1 MARIADVF
9 SIQQR
14 FVRSIHL
21 ERDFLDSSAL
31 DGYCISPQI
40 LSYIHRILAC
50 LTPTSGQRAW
60 RITGDYGTGK
70 SAFALALAH
79 LLSGNIQGLPSPFQQ
94 FKKVQH
100 LSTNKGLLPLLV
112 TGSREPLA
120 SALLRGLSD
129 LLRRQGGTL
138 PDAQKLVRK
147 LERRLGQAGSH
158 PISDSEVIGALDEVR
173 ELLSTRRYRG
183 IFLVLDELG
192 KFLEYAA
199 MHPERQDIY
208 LLQRLAEHATRSG
221 SMPFVVVG
229 ILHQGFTAY
238 ADRLSQSI
246 QREWEKVAGRY
257 EEILF
262 SQPLTYIAGLVSQAM
277 NVNQKRLPKSVI
289 GHAKADMEAILAS
302 GWYGAERSHDLNR
315 RAPELYPL
323 HPSVLPVMVS
333 FFSRFG
339 QNERSLF
346 SFILSDEP
354 FALKA
359 FADGSLDSEAFYR
372 IHDFYDY
379 INSTFG
385 HRLSIQSHRS
395 HWSLISSI
403 IEKYSPEHPIELM
416 ILKTVAVLSLLD
428 INANKNELSIC
439 IDSTKAS
446 AIARSISRL
455 QGEKHVLYHRGQAGG
470 FCLWPNTSVN
480 LDAAY
485 EDATKA
491 LGTDIHIADLIED
504 HLETRPL
511 VARRHYI
518 ETGNLRHFQVR
529 YISVAELDDVGST
542 DFSAADGRILI
553 PMCETYEERA
563 WAIKLA
569 QSKKFAGC
577 QDVLIGVPN
586 PLSSLAEDVLDFRRW
601 QWIIQNVQALNHDN
615 YAAEQAS
622 RQLAAAQTRLQQRLE
637 GFLGLR
643 QLFGTMQLAW
653 YHGSKPV
660 EISNGRQFLQY
671 LSAVFDQLYPEAPR
685 VLNELVNRRALSS
698 AAAAARMRLIE
709 AMLRDADKPLLG
721 MDADKKPPE
730 MSMYLSVLRAGQL
743 HRQDE
748 SGRWNLAAPT
758 EGNDPSNLAP
768 VMNYIVSVV
777 GSRPDQ
783 KIKISELNAL
793 LRRPPYGVRD
803 GLALVL
809 LAAVTHL
816 HEHELA
822 YYEDGTFQRHIIGED
837 FQRIVKAPD
846 RFELQLCRVVGIRS
860 VLFERLL
867 SILGLGMP
875 TKRSSEL
882 LDIVRPLCNFAAQ
895 LPSYTHRTHEL
906 TELTQGVRKCLL
918 SSQDPVKLL
927 FSELPV
933 ACGFEPFNPE
943 GNQNSAKEVEEY
955 VVRLKAS
962 LDELR
967 DAYPKLIEKLKT
979 EIISAFDVP
988 PPIATARER
997 LSKTAKS
1004 MLGAIT
1010 EPQLKALC
1018 LRMCDDALAEQAW
1031 IEALGSLICAK
1042 PPAKWLDTDFHKF
1055 TEELSRLVARYRRVE
1070 SIVFSRRRGGGEDS
1084 QPQLSVRISVTRGDG
1099 AEMDQ
1104 VVQLSK
1110 QEEKQMKHL
1119 EMQIRALLKEHG
1131 RVGLAAASLAV
1142 WDALEGARGVAT

>member
-1 MARIADVF
+1 MSRISEVF

-14 FVRSIHL
+14 FARSIHL
-21 ERDFLDSSAL
+21 ERDFLDKTAL
-31 DGYCISPQI
+31 GGYCISPQI
-40 LSYIHRILAC
+40 LSCINRILTC
-50 LTPTSGQRAW
+50 LNPTSGQRAW

-79 LLSGNIQGLPSPFQQ
+79 LLSGNLQALPAPFQQ
-94 FKKVQH
+94 FQKTTQ
-100 LSTNKGLLPLLV
+100 LIGNKGLLPLLV
-112 TGSREPLA
+112 TGARESLA
-120 SALLRGLSD
+120 TALLRGLVE
-129 LLRRQGGTL
+129 LLRRHGTL
-138 PDAQKLVRK
+138 PDAQKFARK
-147 LERRLGQAGSH
+147 LERRIGQDGSQF
-158 PISDSEVIGALDEVR
+158 ITDSEVIEALDTVI
-173 ELLSTRRYRG
+173 ELVSNRKHKG

-192 KFLEYAA
+192 KFLEFAA
-199 MHPERQDIY
+199 MHPERQDVY
-208 LLQRLAEHATRSG
+208 LLQRIAEHATRSG
-221 SMPFVVVG
+221 SAPFIIVG

-246 QREWEKVAGRY
+246 QREWEKIAGRY
-257 EEILF
+257 EEVLF
-262 SQPLTYIAGLVSQAM
+262 SQPLTYMAGLVSQAL
-277 NVNQKRLPKSVI
+277 NVNQKKLPKSTI
-289 GHAKADMEAILAS
+289 TDAKADMAAILEL
-302 GWYGAERSHDLNR
+302 GWYGSERSHDLHR

-346 SFILSDEP
+346 SFMLSDEP

-359 FADGSLDSEAFYR
+359 FAEGSLESGVSYR

-395 HWSLISSI
+395 HWSLITSI
-403 IEKYSPEHPIELM
+403 IDKYSPEHPIEVM

-428 INANKNELSIC
+428 INANKDALSTC
-439 IDSTKAS
+439 IDSSKAS
-446 AIARSISRL
+446 SIAKFISRL
-455 QGEKHVLYHRGQAGG
+455 QNEKHILYHRGQAGG
-470 FCLWPNTSVN
+470 YCLWPNTSVN

-485 EDATKA
+485 EEGTRA
-491 LGTDIHIADLIED
+491 LGTDVHIADLIED

-518 ETGNLRHFQVR
+518 ETGNLRHFQVQ
-529 YISVAELDDVGST
+529 YISLIELENTSST
-542 DFSAADGRILI
+542 DFASADGRILI
-553 PMCETYEERA
+553 PMCETSEERIQA
-563 WAIKLA
+563 LEFA
-569 QSKKFAGC
+569 QSKRFSDC
-577 QDVLIGVPN
+577 PDVLIGIPN
-586 PLSSLAEDVLDFRRW
+586 PLSSLAEDVLDLRRW
-601 QWIIQNVQALNHDN
+601 QWIIQNVQALNHDS

-622 RQLAAAQTRLQQRLE
+622 RQLAASQTRLQQRLE
-637 GFLGLR
+637 AFLGLR
-643 QLFGTMQLAW
+643 QLFGTMQLEW
-653 YHGSKPV
+653 YHCSQQV
-660 EISNGRQFLQY
+660 QIRDGRQFLQY
-671 LSAVFDQLYPEAPR
+671 LSTVCDQLYPEAPR

-748 SGRWNLAAPT
+748 RGRWGLAAPRT
-758 EGNDPSNLAP
+758 GADPSNLSP
-768 VMNYIVSVV
+768 VMEYILGVV
-777 GSRPDQ
+777 GGQPDQ
-783 KIKISELNAL
+783 RIKIADLNSL

-809 LAAVTHL
+809 LAAVTHI

-822 YYEDGTFQRHIIGED
+822 YYEDGTFQRHIVGED

-860 VLFERLL
+860 VLFDRLL
-867 SILGLGMP
+867 AILGLGMP
-875 TKRSSEL
+875 AKRSSEL

-895 LPSYTHRTHEL
+895 LPSFTHRTHAL
-906 TELTQGVRKCLL
+906 SDLAKGVRKCLL
-918 SSQDPVKLL
+918 SSQDPMKLL
-927 FSELPV
+927 FIELPT
-933 ACGFEPFNPE
+933 ACGFEPFNPD
-943 GNQNSAKEVEEY
+943 GNQNSVKVVEEY
-955 VVRLKAS
+955 VVRLKNA

-967 DAYPKLIEKLKT
+967 DAYPKLIDQLNT
-979 EIISAFDVP
+979 EIIALFDLSL
-988 PPIATARER
+988 PIATARET
-997 LSKTAKS
+997 LSRISKS

-1018 LRMCDDALAEQAW
+1018 LRMCDDNLAEQAW
-1031 IEALGSLICAK
+1031 TEALGSLVCAK
-1042 PPAKWLDTDFHKF
+1042 PPAKWLDADLHKF
-1055 TEELSRLVARYRRVE
+1055 TEELSRLVARFRRVE
-1070 SIVFSRRRGGGEDS
+1070 SVVFARRKGAGEKA
-1084 QPQLSVRISVTRGDG
+1084 QPQLAFRISVTRGDG

-1110 QEEKQMKHL
+1110 QEELQMKRL
-1119 EMQIRALLKEHG
+1119 EQQFKALLTQHG

-1142 WDALEGARGVAT
+1142 WDLLERSSGAAP

>member
-9 SIQQR
+9 SIQQK

-31 DGYCISPQI
+31 AGYCISPQI

-50 LTPTSGQRAW
+50 LAPTSGQRSW

-100 LSTNKGLLPLLV
+100 LSTHKGLLPLLV

-120 SALLRGLSD
+120 CALLRALSD
-129 LLRRQGGTL
+129 LLRRQGSTL
-138 PDAQKLVRK
+138 PDAQKFVRK
-147 LERRLGQAGSH
+147 LERRIGQAGNQ
-158 PISDSEVIGALDEVR
+158 PITDSEVIDALDEVS

-192 KFLEYAA
+192 KFLEFAA

-208 LLQRLAEHATRSG
+208 LLQRLAEHAARSG
-221 SMPFVVVG
+221 SMPFVIVG

-238 ADRLSQSI
+238 ADRLSQNI

-262 SQPLTYIAGLVSQAM
+262 SQPLTYMAGLVSQAM

-289 GHAKADMEAILAS
+289 SHAKADMEAILAS
-302 GWYGAERSHDLNR
+302 GWYGAERSQDLNR
-315 RAPELYPL
+315 RASELYPL

-359 FADGSLDSEAFYR
+359 FAEGSLESEAFYR
-372 IHDFYDY
+372 IHNFYDY

-395 HWSLISSI
+395 HWSLVSSI
-403 IEKYSPEHPIELM
+403 IEKYTPEHPIELT

-428 INANKNELSIC
+428 INANKNELSVC
-439 IDSTKAS
+439 IDSAKAS
-446 AIARSISRL
+446 AIARSILRL

-480 LDAAY
+480 LDATY

-518 ETGNLRHFQVR
+518 ETGNLRHFQVQ
-529 YISVAELDDVGST
+529 YVSLSELETADSA
-542 DFSAADGRILI
+542 DFATADGRILI
-553 PMCETYEERA
+553 PMCETSEERA
-563 WAIKLA
+563 LA
-569 QSKKFAGC
+569 LKIARSERFAKS

-601 QWIIQNVQALNHDN
+601 QWIIQNVHALNHDS

-622 RQLAAAQTRLQQRLE
+622 RQLAAAHTRLQQRLE
-637 GFLGLR
+637 EFLGLR
-643 QLFGTMQLAW
+643 QLFGSMQLAW
-653 YHGSKPV
+653 YHCSQKV
-660 EISNGRQFLQY
+660 EITNGRQFLQY
-671 LSAVFDQLYPEAPR
+671 LSTVCDQLYPHAPR
-685 VLNELVNRRALSS
+685 VLNELVNRRTLSS

-709 AMLRDADKPLLG
+709 AMLKDADKPLLG
-721 MDADKKPPE
+721 MDGDKKPPE

-743 HRQDE
+743 HRQDVG
-748 SGRWNLAAPT
+748 GRWSITAPKA
-758 EGNDPSNLAP
+758 GDDPSNLAP
-768 VMNYIVSVV
+768 VMEYILAVL
-777 GSRPDQ
+777 GSQPDQ
-783 KIKISELNAL
+783 RIKISDLNAL

-809 LAAVTHL
+809 LAAVTHI

-846 RFELQLCRVVGIRS
+846 KFELQLCRVIGIRS

-867 SILGLGMP
+867 AILGFGMP
-875 TKRSSEL
+875 AKRSGEL

-895 LPSYTHRTHEL
+895 LPSYSHRTHLVSEL
-906 TELTQGVRKCLL
+906 TKGVRKCLL

-927 FSELPV
+927 FSELPA
-933 ACGFEPFNPE
+933 ACGFEPFSPE
-943 GNQNSAKEVEEY
+943 GNQNSAREIEDY
-955 VVRLKAS
+955 VVRLKGA

-967 DAYPKLIEKLKT
+967 DAYPNLLEKLKIET
-979 EIISAFDVP
+979 ISAFDLP
-988 PPIATARER
+988 PPITTLRER
-997 LSKTAKS
+997 LSRTAKS

-1018 LRMCDDALAEQAW
+1018 LRMSDDSLAEQAW
-1031 IEALGSLICAK
+1031 IEALGSLVCAK
-1042 PPAKWLDTDFHKF
+1042 PPAKWLDTDLHKF
-1055 TEELSRLVARYRRVE
+1055 TEELSRLVARFRRVE
-1070 SIVFSRRRGGGEDS
+1070 SIVFARRREAGERA
-1084 QPQLSVRISVTRGDG
+1084 QPQLAVRISVTRADG

-1110 QEEKQMKHL
+1110 QEEKQMKQL
-1119 EMQIRALLKEHG
+1119 EHQIRALLKEHG

-1142 WDALEGARGVAT
+1142 WDLLEGARGAAP